1 MALPVCVEAVIR
13 VMVLTIQHN
22 RPADKIPE
30 FKRVVLSPD
39 DESPDDGLKASVL
52 PTVGNYIKPIFLC
65 GNHVT

>member
-1 MALPVCVEAVIR
+1 
-13 VMVLTIQHN
+13 MVLTIQHN